1 MPGTPGLQTRVGATR
16 HTDHRAARQAT
27 PQSRMFEPTVSEYRA
42 DIALHKRRRPADFQG
57 DDDAMP
63 DAAARQ
69 AEAPIRELRN
79 AAKRRKV
86 MAEQAMQQA
95 MQQAQ
100 PAQQAMQAM
109 QQYSAAVG
117 ELAVREKELAA
128 LKARSAGR
136 RKAHL
141 AVLTHCAVNCVAMER
156 CRTSCCD
163 TQVRRQRS
171 RQPVAAAQAVLS
183 DSAVGWGLII
193 GEDCNNTP
201 GF

>member
-1 MPGTPGLQTRVGATR
+1 MLKTCPHRALGSAPYCCPLLSRALLHATRGASSTDGFGTVPAPVRCVWMPGTPGLQTRVGATR

-42 DIALHKRRRPADFQG
+42 DIALHKRWRPADFQG

-86 MAEQAMQQA
+86 MAEQDMQQA

-117 ELAVREKELAA
+117 ELARREKELAA
-128 LKARSAGR
+128 LKAGLSAD
-136 RKAHL
+136 
-141 AVLTHCAVNCVAMER
+141 
-156 CRTSCCD
+156 CRNSWLQGGGC
-163 TQVRRQRS
+163 
-171 RQPVAAAQAVLS
+171 
-183 DSAVGWGLII
+183 
-193 GEDCNNTP
+193 
-201 GF
+201 